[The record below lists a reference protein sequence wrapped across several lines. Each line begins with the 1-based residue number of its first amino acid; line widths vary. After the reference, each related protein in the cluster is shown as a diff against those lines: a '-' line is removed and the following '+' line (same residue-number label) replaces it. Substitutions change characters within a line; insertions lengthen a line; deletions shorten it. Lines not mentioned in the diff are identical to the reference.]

1 MGCSLGKGGRLSGN
15 RGLSAPPTH
24 LYDYDDPIPSNATLR
39 LCPRLASRA
48 RGRGHPAR
56 GFDPQVISLP
66 GSAAVARMIG
76 GPAEVVAGYCNT
88 GSSVSWSGRPAP
100 GRAAR
105 RPFPGGVLVLAR
117 RAERRRAQV
126 DRVGR
131 DELFPAREAGFHAA
145 AVHLQLELEPARL
158 ADPRAVVPDGS
169 ARRAYCTLHH

>member
-76 GPAEVVAGYCNT
+76 GPAEVVPLDIVIPDLQCRG
-88 GSSVSWSGRPAP
+88 PAVRRLAALLDVHF
-100 GRAAR
+100 RAA
-105 RPFPGGVLVLAR
+105 
-117 RAERRRAQV
+117 
-126 DRVGR
+126 
-131 DELFPAREAGFHAA
+131 
-145 AVHLQLELEPARL
+145 
-158 ADPRAVVPDGS
+158 S
-169 ARRAYCTLHH
+169 